1 MGIYLDNKED
11 LYGSTL
17 QSDFLRYYNL
27 DLINLEEGVEL
38 YGLIGFLPEES
49 ITKNIYRGGDY
60 FGFDQMIQ
68 SRIEYLLSSWM
79 YANRDKNSNVKQP
92 DMILPDFVKVDD
104 PDVKHISDLSYSELE
119 EMIGQTKEKL
129 SKKKKIVKE
138 EVKNSDDNDIKKSS
152 PQKKFKA
159 EENSEF
165 ITYKKPKN
173 SKLINFVGGE
183 FT

>member
-1 MGIYLDNKED
+1 MRIYLDSQED
-11 LYGSTL
+11 LYGSPL

-60 FGFDQMIQ
+60 FGFNEMIQ
-68 SRIEYLLSSWM
+68 SRIEYLLASWM
-79 YANRDKNSNVKQP
+79 YANRDKNQNVQQP
-92 DMILPDFVKVDD
+92 EMIVPHFVKFDN
-104 PDVKHISDLSYSELE
+104 PETKHISDLSYSELE

-138 EVKNSDDNDIKKSS
+138 ESNSNDDSNIEKSS
-152 PQKKFKA
+152 PQRKFKA
-159 EENSEF
+159 EEDTEF

-173 SKLINFVGGE
+173 KKVDFVGGE